1 MVCFRPKADICGF
14 GVVLHYVNLMGRD
27 LKRILKLLDLS
38 DDEEITPSVR
48 SAQHPMTHHRRR
60 ALTMGF
66 RRMKKYLVVLMLSI
80 RYFVGSAHAASVI
93 NGSMN
98 VAGGV
103 NVQTFNSVQP
113 DDWDD
118 YPDNSGTSTDIFDA
132 TTSFNDFT
140 WVSSSDGGTFVHA
153 VGPISGLPGE
163 GILQEIS
170 GLTIGTT
177 YQVNFEQSI
186 SWFNFP
192 LGEGGHWEVVF
203 GSETMQ
209 SAFMANPGSGVAFG
223 WQDQTFQFT
232 ATAVTKNLS
241 LQAVQPNIND
251 RIGLG
256 LDGVSISAVPI
267 PAAAWLF
274 GSALGRLGW
283 MRRKAV

>member
-1 MVCFRPKADICGF
+1 
-14 GVVLHYVNLMGRD
+14 MGRD

-66 RRMKKYLVVLMLSI
+66 RRMKKYLVVLMLSLSF
-80 RYFVGSAHAASVI
+80 FVGSAHAASVI

-98 VAGGV
+98 TTGSP
-103 NVQTFNSVQP
+103 NLQSFNAVQP

-118 YPDNSGTSTDIFDA
+118 YPDSSSSTDIFDA

-153 VGPISGLPGE
+153 VGPISSIPGE

-186 SWFNFP
+186 SWFNLP
-192 LGEGGHWEVVF
+192 GQGEGGHWEVVF

-232 ATAVTKNLS
+232 ATTVTQNLS
-241 LQAVQPNIND
+241 FQAVPLNFD
-251 RIGLG
+251 ELIGLG

-274 GSALGRLGW
+274 GSALGLLGW